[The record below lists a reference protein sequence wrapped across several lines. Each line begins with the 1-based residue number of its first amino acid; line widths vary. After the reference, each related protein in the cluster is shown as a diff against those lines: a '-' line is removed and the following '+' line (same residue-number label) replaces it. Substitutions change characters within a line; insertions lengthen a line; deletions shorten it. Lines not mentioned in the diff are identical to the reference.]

1 MDRTAHIA
9 RRIVGARI
17 FEYAIIALI
26 LLSGALLGLATSPAI
41 VDRYGDA
48 IAMGNRVILG
58 VFIVEAALKM
68 LALAPTS
75 QRYFRD
81 GWNVFDFAIIVFALV
96 PATGSFAMVAR
107 LGRLLRVLRLI
118 SAIKELRLIVGALV
132 RSIPSVANIMML
144 MSIVV
149 YIYAIVG
156 YHLFHE
162 ADPTH
167 WRTLGI
173 SLLSLFRIITLE
185 DWTDIM
191 YAAME
196 HHGLAWLYFLSFVV
210 GGTFVVANLFI
221 AVVINNLDKAKVEQL
236 NALETPPSQEELL
249 RELRSTQET
258 LRRLED
264 RLSGYAPDSAQRQ

>member
-9 RRIVGARI
+9 QRIVGARI

-26 LLSGALLGLATSPAI
+26 LASGALLGLATSPDI

-48 IAMGNRVILG
+48 IEMGNRVILG

-173 SLLSLFRIITLE
+173 SLLSLFRVITLE

-221 AVVINNLDKAKVEQL
+221 AVVINNLDKAKVDQL
-236 NALETPPSQEELL
+236 MTLETPPSREELL
-249 RELRSTQET
+249 RELRTTQET
-258 LRRLED
+258 LRRLEE
-264 RLSGYAPDSAQRQ
+264 RLGGYGREGR

>member
-1 MDRTAHIA
+1 MSPFS
-9 RRIVGARI
+9 GARA
-17 FEYAIIALI
+17 FEYAILT
-26 LLSGALLGLATSPAI
+26 SGALLVLGTSRGM
-41 VDRYGDA
+41 VDSYGDA
-48 IAMGNRVILG
+48 LVLGNRIILA

-68 LALAPTS
+68 IALAPS
-75 QRYFRD
+75 PQRYFRD
-81 GWNVFDFAIIVFALV
+81 GWNVFGFAIIVFAIV

-144 MSIVV
+144 MSIIV

-156 YHLFHE
+156 YHLFNE

-167 WRTLGI
+167 WRNLGI

-196 HHGLAWLYFLSFVV
+196 HHGLAWVYFLSFVV

-221 AVVINNLDKAKVEQL
+221 AVVINNLDKAKDDQL
-236 NALETPPSQEELL
+236 RALQAPVSRDELL
-249 RELRSTQET
+249 RELRSAQDT

-264 RLSGYAPDSAQRQ
+264 RLSGYGEERQG

>member
-1 MDRTAHIA
+1 MSPFS
-9 RRIVGARI
+9 GARA

-26 LLSGALLGLATSPAI
+26 LASGALLGLGTSRGM
-41 VDRYGDA
+41 VDSYGDA
-48 IAMGNRVILG
+48 LVLGNRIILA

-68 LALAPTS
+68 IALAPS
-75 QRYFRD
+75 PQRYFRD

-96 PATGSFAMVAR
+96 PATGSFTLVAR
-107 LGRLLRVLRLI
+107 LGRLLRVLQLI

-144 MSIVV
+144 MSIIV

-156 YHLFHE
+156 YHLFSE

-167 WRTLGI
+167 WRNLGI

-196 HHGLAWLYFLSFVV
+196 HHGLAWVYFLSFVV

-221 AVVINNLDKAKVEQL
+221 AVVINNLDKAKDDQL
-236 NALETPPSQEELL
+236 RALQAPVSRDELL
-249 RELRSTQET
+249 RELRSTQDT

-264 RLSGYAPDSAQRQ
+264 RLSGYGEERQG

>member
-1 MDRTAHIA
+1 MDRILQLTG
-9 RRIVGARI
+9 RVVGSRP

-26 LLSGALLGLATSPAI
+26 LVSGVLLGLGTSPG
-41 VDRYGDA
+41 VVERYGDA
-48 IAMGNRVILG
+48 LTLGNQLILA

-68 LALAPTS
+68 TALAPRP

-96 PATGSFAMVAR
+96 PATGSLAMVAR

-144 MSIVV
+144 MSIIV

-156 YHLFHE
+156 YHLFSE
-162 ADPTH
+162 TDPTH
-167 WRTLGI
+167 WRTLGR
-173 SLLSLFRIITLE
+173 SVLTLFEIITLE
-185 DWTDIM
+185 GWTEVM
-191 YAAME
+191 RAAME
-196 HHGLAWLYFLSFVV
+196 HHPLAWLYFVSFVV

-221 AVVINNLDKAKVEQL
+221 AVVINNLDNAKAEQL
-236 NALETPPSQEELL
+236 RTLQAPVSQEELL
-249 RELRSTQET
+249 RELRTTQET
-258 LRRLED
+258 LRRLEN
-264 RLSGYAPDSAQRQ
+264 RLTGYAPDAGPRQ

>member
-1 MDRTAHIA
+1 MA
-9 RRIVGARI
+9 RIPHFVQRVVGARA

-26 LLSGALLGLATSPAI
+26 LTSGALLGLGTSPGI
-41 VDRYGDA
+41 VERYGDA
-48 IAMGNRVILG
+48 LTRGNQLILA
-58 VFIVEAALKM
+58 VFVVEAALKM
-68 LALAPTS
+68 TALAPQP

-96 PATGSFAMVAR
+96 PATGSFAMIAR

-118 SAIKELRLIVGALV
+118 SAIKELRLIVGTLV

-144 MSIVV
+144 MSIIV

-167 WRTLGI
+167 WRNLGI
-173 SLLSLFRIITLE
+173 SLLSLFRVITLE

-196 HHGLAWLYFLSFVV
+196 HHPLAWLYFVSFVV

-221 AVVINNLDKAKVEQL
+221 AVVINNLDNAKTEQL
-236 NALETPPSQEELL
+236 RTLQEPVSQEELL
-249 RELRSTQET
+249 RELRTTQET

-264 RLSGYAPDSAQRQ
+264 RLTSYGGGQGR

>member
-1 MDRTAHIA
+1 MDRIRHLAQ
-9 RRIVGARI
+9 RITGARA
-17 FEYAIIALI
+17 FEYAIIVLI
-26 LLSGALLGLATSPAI
+26 LTSGALLGLGTSPDI

-48 IAMGNRVILG
+48 LVLGNQLILG
-58 VFIVEAALKM
+58 VFIVESALKM
-68 LALAPTS
+68 TALAPLP

-81 GWNVFDFAIIVFALV
+81 GWNVFDFAIIVFALI
-96 PATGSFAMVAR
+96 PATGSLAMIAR

-144 MSIVV
+144 MSIIV
-149 YIYAIVG
+149 YIYAIIG

-162 ADPTH
+162 VDPTH

-221 AVVINNLDKAKVEQL
+221 AVVINNLDKAKVDQL
-236 NALETPPSQEELL
+236 QSLQEPVSQEELL

-264 RLSGYAPDSAQRQ
+264 RLVGYGGEGR